1 MVTQGAIYLMNA
13 KLKFERNEPFFG
25 YNKALE
31 GSGGAM
37 YTGSVPELTI
47 RNASLVGNVSELQK
61 NTLGVTHVLVCVFF
75 FVWPSSVSCR

>member
-13 KLKFERNEPFFG
+13 VLKFERNEPFFG

-37 YTGSVPELTI
+37 YFGSAPELTI

-61 NTLGVTHVLVCVFF
+61 DTLLSHTYMYLLCLFL
-75 FVWPSSVSCR
+75 RLALLR

>member
-1 MVTQGAIYLMNA
+1 MNA

-37 YTGSVPELTI
+37 YFGSVPELAI
-47 RNASLVGNVSELQK
+47 RNATLVGNVSFPTTWIK
-61 NTLGVTHVLVCVFF
+61 
-75 FVWPSSVSCR
+75 SSLPAFLRLMPDFQISPPSCRP